1 MTIIDSNG
9 SGQIRLKGIFLDIED
24 TLTHEGKPIAGAAE
38 VVNLMR
44 NAGFNLRFITN
55 ITGRLP
61 SVIAEDLCSSGIEVA
76 THEVQTAASASADYL
91 KTRQDCTAY
100 LIISE
105 NIQQL
110 FDGIAC
116 DGIAPD
122 VVVIGDIAEA
132 FSFDIMNKAFQLID
146 SGAELVAMSRN
157 MFWFNNGR
165 KQLDA
170 GAFVSALELATGKPA
185 RNYGKPSAS
194 FFSTALHKIGLLQR
208 EVLVVGDDV
217 LTDIVVG

>member
-1 MTIIDSNG
+1 MTNIDNNG
-9 SGQIRLKGIFLDIED
+9 SDQIRLKGIFFDIEG

-44 NAGFNLRFITN
+44 KSGFKLRFITN

-61 SVIAEDLCSSGIEVA
+61 SVIAEDLSSLGIAVA

-91 KTRQDCTAY
+91 KTRQGCKAY

-116 DGIAPD
+116 DDTAPD

-157 MFWFNNGR
+157 MFWFNNGL
-165 KQLDA
+165 KQLDS
-170 GAFVSALELATGKPA
+170 GAYVSALELATGKPA
-185 RNYGKPSAS
+185 KICGKPSAS
-194 FFSTALHKIGLLQR
+194 FFQQR
-208 EVLVVGDDV
+208 F
-217 LTDIVVG
+217 IQ